1 MRDYLDPGE
10 EVRLHARPHGVALVR
25 PLLTAVL
32 GALAGATCVLLG
44 APVSAWLAVFGAAV
58 VALAAALA
66 FATVWQWDRTSV
78 VLTSRKLFVVYGIV
92 GRRMAGVNL
101 EGVPVE
107 IEQSIAGR
115 ALGYGTLVAGDL
127 EIPHVPHPR
136 DVYRLLAAGR

>member
-10 EVRLHARPHGVALVR
+10 EVRLNARPHGMALVK
-25 PLLTAVL
+25 PLVAAVL

-44 APVSAWLAVFGAAV
+44 APVSAWLALFGAIV
-58 VALAAALA
+58 VGLAALLA

-92 GRRMAGVNL
+92 RHRVAGVRL
-101 EGVPVE
+101 EGVSVE
-107 IEQSIAGR
+107 VEQSLAGR
-115 ALGYGTLVAGDL
+115 TFGYGTLVAGDL

-136 DVYRLLAAGR
+136 EVYRLLPGS